1 MLHNT
6 HLSPSEIE
14 MKART
19 INTILKKG
27 TKDCRDVI
35 KYTINHD
42 LPLNEAPSF
51 GYHISEGREGAVL
64 LAHTSKEQRILKD
77 IINETLRSEKGA
89 SFLCTLSLRTHASE
103 TGFVTLLASP
113 RNRVYAVYQRPPLL
127 NEGEYHFEE
136 AEYINEPRK
145 ALPFLFS
152 ENLELSH

>member
-1 MLHNT
+1 
-6 HLSPSEIE
+6 
-14 MKART
+14 MKACT

-27 TKDCRDVI
+27 IKDCRDVI
-35 KYTINHD
+35 KYTIKRD

-51 GYHISEGREGAVL
+51 GYLLSEGREGAVL
-64 LAHTSKEQRILKD
+64 MAHTTSDQKILKKM
-77 IINETLRSEKGA
+77 INDTLRSERGS
-89 SFLCTLSLRTHASE
+89 SFLCTLSLRTQASE

-136 AEYINEPRK
+136 VVYINEPRK